1 VLWLLTCEAANLV
14 AVEKEKMKMDCVE
27 SSPEEA
33 IEQRLSRNDPLLLIE
48 RDDFCETVREQH
60 NNSANE

>member
-1 VLWLLTCEAANLV
+1 VFWLLTGEAANLV

-48 RDDFCETVREQH
+48 RDDSTFSLQQ
-60 NNSANE
+60 

>member
-14 AVEKEKMKMDCVE
+14 AVEKMKMDCVE

-48 RDDFCETVREQH
+48 RDDSTFSLQQ
-60 NNSANE
+60 